1 MDSGS
6 APAGGARLRDPR
18 YDILFEPVRIGPVTA
33 KNRFYQVPHCN
44 GGGYRDP
51 SAAAEMRRVKS
62 EGGWGVI
69 FTEQVEIHHSSEITP
84 FIELRIWDEDD
95 MPGLVKMADA
105 IHSNGALAGIELAY
119 SGANGPNLYTREV
132 PMAPSHTPILTFTSD
147 PVQARAMDKQD
158 IRNLRHWHRLAYR
171 RAKRAGYDILCL
183 YGAHGFGV
191 IQHFLSPRTNQRSD
205 EYGGSL
211 ENRARLLK
219 ELISDARDEVGDS
232 CAIAVRLSLDEMAGE
247 AGFSNAQL
255 RDLVAMHAELPD
267 LWDFAHGTWEA
278 CSGTSRFKPEGAQ
291 EDLIRGLKQLTP
303 RPVVGVGRFTS
314 ADMMVRQVKQG
325 LMDFIGAARPSI
337 ADPFLPMKIDEG
349 RIEDIREC
357 IGCNICVTGDM
368 TMSLSRCTQNSSFM
382 EEWRKGWHPE
392 RIRPKQSDAKVLV
405 VGAGPAGLS
414 AAHKAGLRGYEVAL
428 AEASSG
434 LGGRVTRESRLP
446 GLNAWARV
454 RDYRQGQI
462 SRMGN
467 VNVYR
472 DSPLTADDI
481 LGFGFTHVA
490 VATGAT
496 WRRDGVARYNL
507 LPIPLDPAM
516 PVFTPDDLM
525 AGRLPSGHVV
535 IYDDDH
541 YYMGS
546 VLAELLVQ
554 KGCTVSFLTPSSRV
568 AEWSFNTLEQG
579 TIQARLLNLG
589 VDVRVTRGLAS
600 VAEGSVG
607 AHCTYTGRA
616 ERIACDAVVMVTARL
631 PEDQL
636 YLALKAREAEWTDH
650 GIQSV
655 KVIGDANAPA
665 AIAWATY
672 AGHRFAEELD
682 AEPLGDQLPFRREV
696 ARLKD

>member
-1 MDSGS
+1 M
-6 APAGGARLRDPR
+6 RDPR

-44 GGGYRDP
+44 GGGYRDQ

-69 FTEQVEIHHSSEITP
+69 FTEQVEIHHTSEITP

-95 MPGLVKMADA
+95 MPGLAKMADA

-132 PMAPSHTPILTFTSD
+132 PLAPSHLPILTFTSD

-158 IRNLRHWHRLAYR
+158 IRNLRHWHKLAYR
-171 RAKRAGYDILCL
+171 RARRAGYDILCL

-191 IQHFLSPRTNQRSD
+191 IQHFLSPRTNQRTD

-211 ENRARLLK
+211 ANRARLLK
-219 ELISDARDEVGDS
+219 ELISDARDEVGDT
-232 CAIAVRLSLDEMAGE
+232 CAIAVRLSLDEIAGPS
-247 AGFSNAQL
+247 GFTNAEL

-291 EDLIRGLKQLTP
+291 EDLIRGIKQLTP
-303 RPVVGVGRFTS
+303 KPVVGVGRFTS

-325 LMDFIGAARPSI
+325 ILDFVGAARPSI
-337 ADPFLPMKIDEG
+337 ADPFLPRKIDEN

-392 RIRPKQSDAKVLV
+392 RMPAKKTDTRVLV
-405 VGAGPAGLS
+405 IGAGPAGLS
-414 AAHKAGLRGYEVAL
+414 AAHRVGLRGYEVAL
-428 AEASSG
+428 AEAG
-434 LGGRVTRESRLP
+434 TELGGRVARECRLP
-446 GLNAWARV
+446 GLSAWGRV
-454 RDYRQGQI
+454 RDYRAGQI
-462 SRMGN
+462 GKMTN

-472 DSPLTADDI
+472 DSRLTAEDV
-481 LGFGFTHVA
+481 LGFGFEHVA

-496 WRRDGVARYNL
+496 WRRDGIARYNL
-507 LPIPLDPAM
+507 LPIAIDPAM
-516 PVFTPDDLM
+516 PVFTPDDIM
-525 AGRLPSGHVV
+525 DGKRPSGHVV
-535 IYDDDH
+535 VYDDDH

-554 KGCTVSFLTPSSRV
+554 AGCRVTFLTPAARA

-579 TIQARLLNLG
+579 LIQARLIESG
-589 VDVRVTRGLAS
+589 IDVRTNRGLAAIAAGGVTAACS
-600 VAEGSVG
+600 
-607 AHCTYTGRA
+607 YTGR
-616 ERIACDAVVMVTARL
+616 ESEIACDAVVLVTARL
-631 PEDQL
+631 PEDGL
-636 YLALKAREAEWTDH
+636 YLDLTARAAEWADH
-650 GIQSV
+650 GLRSV
-655 KVIGDANAPA
+655 KLVGDANAPA

-672 AGHRFAEELD
+672 AGHRYAEELD
-682 AEPLGDQLPFRREV
+682 APDRGDALPFRREV
-696 ARLKD
+696 ATLKD

>member
-1 MDSGS
+1 M
-6 APAGGARLRDPR
+6 RDPR
-18 YDILFEPVRIGPVTA
+18 YDILFDPVRIGPVTA

-44 GGGYRDP
+44 GGGYRDQ

-69 FTEQVEIHHSSEITP
+69 FTEQVEIHHTSEITP

-95 MPGLVKMADA
+95 MPGLARMADA

-132 PMAPSHTPILTFTSD
+132 PLAPSHLPILTFTSD

-158 IRNLRHWHRLAYR
+158 IRNLRHWHKLAYR
-171 RAKRAGYDILCL
+171 RARRAGYDILCL

-191 IQHFLSPRTNQRSD
+191 IQHFLSPRTNQRTD

-219 ELISDARDEVGDS
+219 ELISDARDEVGDT
-232 CAIAVRLSLDEMAGE
+232 CAIAVRLSLDEMAGPS
-247 AGFSNAQL
+247 GFTNAEL

-291 EDLIRGLKQLTP
+291 EDLIRGIKQLTP
-303 RPVVGVGRFTS
+303 KPVVGVGRFTS

-325 LMDFIGAARPSI
+325 ILDFVGAARPSI
-337 ADPFLPMKIDEG
+337 ADPFLPKKIDEN

-392 RIRPKQSDAKVLV
+392 RMPAKKTDTRVLV
-405 VGAGPAGLS
+405 IGAGPAGLS
-414 AAHKAGLRGYEVAL
+414 AAHRVGLRGYEVAL
-428 AEASSG
+428 AEAG
-434 LGGRVTRESRLP
+434 TELGGRVARECRLP
-446 GLNAWARV
+446 GLSAWGRV
-454 RDYRQGQI
+454 RDYRAGQI
-462 SRMGN
+462 GKMTN

-472 DSPLTADDI
+472 DSRLTAEDV
-481 LGFGFTHVA
+481 LGFGFEHVA
-490 VATGAT
+490 VATGAR

-507 LPIPLDPAM
+507 LPIAIAPAM
-516 PVFTPDDLM
+516 PVFTPDDIM
-525 AGRLPSGHVV
+525 DGKRPSGHVV
-535 IYDDDH
+535 VYDDDH

-554 KGCTVSFLTPSSRV
+554 AGCRVTFLTPAARA

-579 TIQARLLNLG
+579 LIQARLIESG
-589 VDVRVTRGLAS
+589 IDVRTNRGLAAIAAGGVTAACS
-600 VAEGSVG
+600 
-607 AHCTYTGRA
+607 YTGR
-616 ERIACDAVVMVTARL
+616 EIEIACDAVVLVTARL
-631 PEDQL
+631 PEDGL
-636 YLALKAREAEWTDH
+636 YLDLTARAAEWADH
-650 GIQSV
+650 GLRSV
-655 KVIGDANAPA
+655 RLVGDANAPA

-672 AGHRFAEELD
+672 AGHRYAEELD
-682 AEPLGDQLPFRREV
+682 APDRGDALPFRREV
-696 ARLKD
+696 ATLKD